1 MAAGLAALALAATL
15 ACASAPSAVD
25 VNTAFGLELF
35 SDQPLWE
42 ESAGA
47 VAERIGWPLES
58 QTRLDA
64 SWRVY
69 PAERFRLLGCRPF
82 SCVLYAENG
91 RPSGLSLVFANKG
104 DSLRGIPGGGNSIR
118 ELRKAVEES
127 VVLDERLL
135 GAALENLFGPPVAD
149 RFGQGRQTR
158 ESVKRWDWAGH
169 AFLLAAPRGDYAALR
184 ILPVESADAGGRS
197 RLPDS
202 VVRERL
208 ADCVAR
214 RSNGDVVI
222 EDLPMVNQGPKGY
235 CVPATW
241 ERVLRHMGVPADMY
255 VLAMAAGTGL
265 GGGTFLSEIAAG
277 AREAVVRGGRRF
289 ESPSVRPTPAG
300 VSKFIDKGLPV
311 IWALFSTREFNDAT
325 NARIADRRAMS
336 SPEDWNKSLQA
347 ARKAAKRWTR
357 ERSSAHVCLITGY
370 NKSTGEIAIS
380 DSWGDAFAER
390 WITAEEAEAVSQGSF
405 QLITF

>member
-1 MAAGLAALALAATL
+1 MAAGWAALGFAATF
-15 ACASAPSAVD
+15 ACASVPSSGD
-25 VNTAFGLELF
+25 VNTALGVPLF
-35 SDQPLWE
+35 SGQPLWE
-42 ESAGA
+42 ESAEA
-47 VAERIGWPLES
+47 VAARIGWPLES
-58 QTRLDA
+58 RTRLDA

-69 PAERFRLLGCRPF
+69 PADSFRLFGCRPF
-82 SCVLYAENG
+82 SCVLHAEDG

-104 DSLRGIPGGGNSIR
+104 DSLDGVAGGGEPVR
-118 ELRKAVEES
+118 ELRNAVEEA
-127 VVLDERLL
+127 VAADEKLL
-135 GAALENLFGPPVAD
+135 GTALENLFGPPVAD

-158 ESVKRWDWAGH
+158 EAVKRWDWAGH

-184 ILPVESADAGGRS
+184 ILPIESADAGGRS
-197 RLPDS
+197 RLPDH

-208 ADCVAR
+208 AECVAHR
-214 RSNGDVVI
+214 PNGDVVI
-222 EDLPMVNQGPKGY
+222 EDLPMVDQGPKGY

-289 ESPSVRPTPAG
+289 ESLSARPTPAG
-300 VSKFIDKGLPV
+300 VCKFIDKGLPV
-311 IWALFSTREFNDAT
+311 IWALFSTREFNDAAH
-325 NARIADRRAMS
+325 ARIAERQAMS
-336 SPEDWNKSLQA
+336 SPGDWNKSLQA
-347 ARKAAKRWTR
+347 ARKAAKKWPR
-357 ERSSAHVCLITGY
+357 ERAAAHVCLITGY

-380 DSWGDAFAER
+380 DSWGKAFAER